1 MTVYT
6 MDDLEKAKKRAKRRE
21 WKETLK
27 RKVDDAKF
35 WVMNNSGMIM
45 LIAPPV
51 LGVVTALVRT
61 TGRQVALKKEQN
73 LKELYCYDRSLGHYW
88 KLKRPLKNSDWIHI
102 NARRDNGE
110 NLGNILNDMKVLK

>member
-21 WKETLK
+21 WKKTLK

-51 LGVVTALVRT
+51 LATVIRM
-61 TGRQVALKKEQN
+61 TGRQVELKRERN
-73 LKELYCYDRSLGHYW
+73 LKELYCYDRALGHYW

-102 NARRDNGE
+102 NARREYGE
-110 NLGNILNDMKVLK
+110 SLGEILNDMKVLK

>member
-6 MDDLEKAKKRAKRRE
+6 MDDLEKAAKKAKRRE

-27 RKVDDAKF
+27 RKVDDAKY
-35 WVMNNSGMIM
+35 WVMNNSGVIM
-45 LIAPPV
+45 FLAPPV
-51 LGVVTALVRT
+51 LGAVTALVRT

-88 KLKRPLKNSDWIHI
+88 KLKRPLKNADWIQI
-102 NARRDNGE
+102 NARRENGE
-110 NLGNILNDMKVLK
+110 SLANILDSMKVLK